1 MPTVAQ
7 IMTRDVQVVRPD
19 DTVQKAAQCMKEL
32 DIGAVPVCDGR
43 KLLGM
48 ITDRDIAVRTSA
60 AGLSPT
66 TTRVSDAMT
75 TKDLRWCTEDQ
86 DVDEVLHGMGE
97 NQVRRMPVIN
107 AKKELVGIV
116 SVSDLATRQDH
127 HVDELL
133 RELSEPAH
141 GPH

>member
-1 MPTVAQ
+1 MTTVAQ

-19 DTVQKAAQCMKEL
+19 DTVQHAAQCMKEL

-43 KLLGM
+43 KLMGM

-66 TTRVSDAMT
+66 TTPVRDAMT
-75 TKDLRWCTEDQ
+75 KELRWCTEDQ
-86 DVDEVLHGMGE
+86 DVDELLHGMGE

-107 AKKELVGIV
+107 ASKELVGIV
-116 SVSDLATRQDH
+116 SLGDLATRQAG
-127 HVDELL
+127 HVDNVL
-133 RELSEPAH
+133 RDISAPGHAT
-141 GPH
+141 G